1 MSRRLR
7 WFLVCLPLL
16 LAAGVS
22 FAVGYQ
28 PNFLRNL
35 IGPIT
40 ITGDL
45 SVTDDL
51 TVTDQ
56 LTVSGYTAGR
66 DAGFHNFSLTGE
78 LSVAGYTG
86 IQDAGANNVVASGT
100 VSAARV
106 EFLGGGTPGLE
117 RGGNTTVQT
126 SSGDGFASLSAFQAQ
141 STADVWDSL
150 RNSAN
155 GAACSSNTGAVC
167 INDTGGV
174 AVADGAG
181 TTVAVIT
188 AAGVISGDT
197 GVSSGAFAVSWV
209 GGAAVP
215 EGSNGQGAW
224 KPTTVGRG
232 SKVGQVCCSC
242 RVAGSGGT
250 EGIFVSL
257 METGVEVAS
266 VEIAGGDT
274 NACDDA
280 AGTTLCGNLAT
291 TVVAAATYTG
301 QFKAT
306 TDCAG
311 NPTDC
316 LCNFD
321 VTR

>member
-28 PNFLRNL
+28 PNALRNL
-35 IGPIT
+35 FGPIT

-51 TVTDQ
+51 VVTDD
-56 LTVSGYTAGR
+56 LSADVA
-66 DAGFHNFSLTGE
+66 
-78 LSVAGYTG
+78 SVAS
-86 IQDAGANNVVASGT
+86 I
-100 VSAARV
+100 
-106 EFLGGGTPGLE
+106 EFTGGGTPGLE

-126 SSGDGFASLSAFQAQ
+126 RSGDGLAVLSTLQGQ
-141 STADVWDSL
+141 GIVDGWDSFK
-150 RNSAN
+150 NTAN
-155 GAACSSNTGAVC
+155 GAACSGNTAAFCV
-167 INDTGGV
+167 NDPAGL
-174 AVADGAG
+174 AVADGSG
-181 TTVAVIT
+181 TTVAFIST
-188 AAGVISGDT
+188 AGLMSGDT
-197 GVSSGAFAVSWV
+197 GISSGAFAVSWG

-215 EGSNGQGAW
+215 EGSNGQGGW

-250 EGIFVSL
+250 EGIFMSL

-266 VEIAGGDT
+266 VELAGGDT
-274 NACDDA
+274 NACDDT
-280 AGTTLCGNLAT
+280 AGTILCGNLAT
-291 TVVAAATYTG
+291 TVTAAATYTG